1 MLSVKSFSTK
11 IPLSVKFKA
20 LKISLSVKF
29 GNVCLREIMILVIIR
44 YEYLSCIK
52 INIRMD
58 YKACND
64 PNLTT

>member
-29 GNVCLREIMILVIIR
+29 GNVCLREIMGKNKYSNEKLCGIGK
-44 YEYLSCIK
+44 YS
-52 INIRMD
+52 
-58 YKACND
+58 
-64 PNLTT
+64 